1 MKILLILTL
10 SLMLLFLLAMWFTLP
25 SLRGHPALIVL
36 KTYRYIAHRG
46 LHDEKKGIPE
56 NSMTAFRLAVE
67 KGYPIETDLHL
78 TADGEIVLF
87 HDQTLE
93 RMCGVGKKPE
103 EMTLT
108 ELKALSLAG
117 TAEKIPT
124 LGEFLALVDK
134 KVPVL
139 LEFKAEGFSVG
150 KLCRA
155 ADKLLS
161 RYRGVYFIQSFQP
174 AVPAW
179 YRFHRPSVCRGQ
191 LSAAFR
197 DRNFGMRFLGD
208 LGFNVFC
215 RPDFISYE
223 QETSSHPMRRLSAF
237 YGAYQVGWTFPKQEE
252 IDAKAK
258 IFDTF
263 IFEGFEPEKR

>member
-1 MKILLILTL
+1 MKILLILIL
-10 SLMLLFLLAMWFTLP
+10 SLMLLALFAMWFTLP
-25 SLRGHPALIVL
+25 SLRGHPALVVL

-46 LHDEKKGIPE
+46 LHDEKRGIPE
-56 NSMTAFRLAVE
+56 NSLSAFRLAVE

-78 TADGEIVLF
+78 TADGKIVIF
-87 HDQTLE
+87 HDKSLE
-93 RMCGVGKKPE
+93 RMCGTAKRPE
-103 EMTLT
+103 EMTLA
-108 ELKALSLAG
+108 ELKEQKLAG
-117 TAEKIPT
+117 TEERIPT
-124 LGEFLALVDK
+124 LEEFLALVDK

-150 KLCRA
+150 KLCRT
-155 ADKLLS
+155 ADAILS

-174 AVPAW
+174 AVPTW

-197 DRNFGMRFLGD
+197 NKNAGMRFLGD

-223 QETSSHPMRRLSAF
+223 QETSSHPMRKLSAF
-237 YGAYQVGWTFPKQEE
+237 YGAYQIGWTFRKQEE
-252 IDAKAK
+252 IDAKRK
-258 IFDTF
+258 EFETF
-263 IFEGFEPEKR
+263 IFEGFEPKK